1 MELSDVYVG
10 QRVKDSR
17 YGEGQVI
24 AIDARNPE
32 LFLPVLV
39 EWDTPSPRFHDGG
52 GRGKINHCWWM
63 HSTPL
68 DEVTEC
74 DSFSISL
81 SFDSLVGDM

>member
-24 AIDARNPE
+24 AIDTRNPK

-39 EWDTPSPRFHDGG
+39 EWDTPRAHFHDGG
-52 GRGKINHCWWM
+52 GRGKMNHCYWVR
-63 HSTPL
+63 SAPL

-81 SFDSLVGDM
+81 DFDSLVGEQ